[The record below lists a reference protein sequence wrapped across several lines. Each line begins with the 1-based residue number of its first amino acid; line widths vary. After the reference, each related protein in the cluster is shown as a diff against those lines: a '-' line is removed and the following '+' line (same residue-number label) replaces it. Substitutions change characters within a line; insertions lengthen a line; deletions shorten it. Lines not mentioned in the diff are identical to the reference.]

1 MTQPATHP
9 LGSLGPGALSDIR
22 VIELGQLLAGPYCGQ
37 LLGDYGAEV
46 IKVEDPATGDPMR
59 EWGREK
65 PYGKSLWWPI
75 VARNKKSVTANLRTP
90 EGQQIVKDLIKDADM
105 LLENF
110 RPGTLEK
117 WGLGYD
123 VLSEINPGLILIRVS
138 GFGQTGPYAPRPGY
152 ASIGEAMG
160 GLRYVVGDPDRPPSR
175 CGISLGDSL
184 AATFA
189 TLGALSA
196 LHYRDRTGRGQVIDA
211 SIYESVFAY
220 MESLIPEWEIGDYQ
234 RERTGSTLPNVA
246 PSNVYPTK
254 DGDSVLIAA
263 NMDTVFRRL
272 AAAMDKPELAEDER
286 YATHSARG
294 ANDKELDAI
303 ISDWSSQW
311 TADALLD
318 HLTEN
323 AIPSGRVY
331 TAKDILTD
339 PHFEARESIVRVP
352 DKTFGDFPM
361 QNVFPVLSETP
372 GEVKWVG
379 PDLGEHSDE
388 VYAGVL
394 GYDAEQLADYRERGI
409 I

>member
-1 MTQPATHP
+1 MTQTLAHQAR
-9 LGSLGPGALSDIR
+9 GALSDVR

-37 LLGDYGAEV
+37 LLGDHGAEI
-46 IKVEDPATGDPMR
+46 IKVEDPATGDPLR

-65 PYGKSLWWPI
+65 AEGESLWWPI

-90 EGQQIVKDLIKDADM
+90 EGQQIVKDLVADADM

-123 VLSEINPGLILIRVS
+123 VLSKINPGLILIRVS

-189 TLGALSA
+189 ALGALSA
-196 LHYRDRTGRGQVIDA
+196 LHHRDVTGRGQIVDA

-220 MESLIPEWEIGDYQ
+220 MESLIPEWDIGHYQ
-234 RERTGSTLPNVA
+234 RERTGSTLPNVS

-254 DGDSVLIAA
+254 DGDTVLIAA

-272 AAAMDKPELAEDER
+272 AAAMDMPELAEDER

-294 ANDKELDAI
+294 AHSAELDDI
-303 ISDWSSQW
+303 IAQWSVQW
-311 TADALLD
+311 KAEDLLA
-318 HLTEN
+318 HLIESE
-323 AIPSGRVY
+323 IPSGRVF
-331 TAKDILTD
+331 TARDIMND
-339 PHFEARESIVRVP
+339 PHYRAREAIIRVP
-352 DKTFGDFPM
+352 HPTLGDFPM
-361 QNVFPVLSETP
+361 QNVFPFLSETP

-379 PDLGEHSDE
+379 AELGQHSDE
-388 VYAGVL
+388 VYTELL
-394 GYDAEQLADYRERGI
+394 GFDTERLADFRERGI